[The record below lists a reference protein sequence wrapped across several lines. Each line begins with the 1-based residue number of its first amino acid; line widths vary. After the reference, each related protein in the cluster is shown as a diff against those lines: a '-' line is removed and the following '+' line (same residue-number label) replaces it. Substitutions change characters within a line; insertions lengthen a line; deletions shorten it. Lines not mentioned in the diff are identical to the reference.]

1 MIGHATQK
9 FAFRLPAR
17 RAKARRTSAKIDN
30 EVLDGALA
38 LFTFQCSTNFGA
50 SFVSI
55 GAARKR

>member
-17 RAKARRTSAKIDN
+17 RAKALRSGAKIDN

-38 LFTFQCSTNFGA
+38 LFTFQCSVILA
-50 SFVSI
+50 
-55 GAARKR
+55 